1 MPLQLSMVRLLLA
14 LFYFVCNFSCIR
26 ARNDLLDDAG
36 QGAGR
41 KFTELLLALESPSAF
56 MPAARW
62 QQPSAA
68 RTMQRKLGFRA
79 PFVNMEEV
87 GAQSMKNTD
96 DEIAA
101 LEKKLEEIRAATPEG
116 DQFQVDV
123 TPGSDFEWPEMRPI
137 EELPEEKI
145 EFEGTGLD
153 GKEFDPRL
161 IFYVALPI
169 AGSLVQ
175 IFFQVSRDYM
185 NEWMGLTPGP
195 ADMTLEPP
203 PLFR

>member
-1 MPLQLSMVRLLLA
+1 MVRLLLA

-26 ARNDLLDDAG
+26 ARNDLLDDVG

-79 PFVNMEEV
+79 PFVSMEEV
-87 GAQSMKNTD
+87 GVERVENVD

-101 LEKKLEEIRAATPEG
+101 LEKKLADIRSATPEG
-116 DQFQVDV
+116 EPVQIDV
-123 TPGSDFEWPEMRPI
+123 SPGSDFEWPEMRPI
-137 EELPEEKI
+137 EEMPEERI

-153 GKEFDPRL
+153 GKDFDPRL
-161 IFYVALPI
+161 IFYVGLPI

-175 IFFQVSRDYM
+175 IFFQVSRGFV
-185 NEWMGLTPGP
+185 NGWLGLTPGP
-195 ADMTLEPP
+195 ADMTIDPP
-203 PLFR
+203 SWFR